1 MVQFREEENM
11 ARGSGGA
18 RSSSCQFGSVACES
32 EVGRRFTGSKM
43 TKGLLH

>member
-1 MVQFREEENM
+1 MIRFREEENM
-11 ARGSGGA
+11 AQGSGRA

-32 EVGRRFTGSKM
+32 ELGRRFTGSKM